1 MKKTVFKTM
10 MGVGLSGMMMTGCVE
25 NIEDLYD
32 PNYVIQQYQ
41 RNWEDA
47 MGEID
52 PDQTW
57 NTAKRVVA
65 DLHLNNQTSRV
76 EIYTANPLTPTTKLL
91 GTATITGQGSFEF
104 DMPKALNYVYV
115 KVLNA
120 PTLNGY
126 YSVQDGLVTVAPN
139 LTRAGESVASLGE
152 KIPTGIFG
160 NPVNG
165 WAQEAYP
172 GEIYYLNNVPKTN
185 ASQWRYLDYQPLFG
199 KEGYFAEGASNYE
212 LYSEKWD
219 VNKDI
224 VYTTAEEGP
233 VEISYSFG
241 STRKKNM
248 FGYFYFKEGATI
260 DEILNTPKYILMTDA
275 RPTSNI
281 TMSDFSNG
289 FDYLEDMNMGD
300 WLQNNMLPDGS
311 FQGGDPFVTGSTYK
325 LTYFGEDGMSEGS
338 EIFPVGVNIG
348 FFVIT
353 DGIEST
359 ADQLIFKIWYSMP
372 SLNYRT
378 AKVHE
383 AQGVYEPDVV
393 AVSYKYGDT
402 QILGFEDNIWGDK
415 DMNDIV
421 FFVAGEFEED
431 YTPEQEFPVVPP
443 TINSQE
449 WILACEDL
457 GNTDDFD
464 FNDIVFSV
472 KHAAGSN
479 TAFVTPLAAGGTM
492 PATICYNGQ
501 PIGQEIHEWFGTSTS
516 TMVNTTNRK
525 KHVAKTVEIT
535 VNDNFTMTSDMG
547 GFTIEVNN
555 GTTVVAAPSAG
566 AAPQMI
572 LVSNPNWSWPYERT
586 SIVDA
591 YEGFQEWAADASK
604 NQDWY
609 NTPTGNTIDGDFTNS
624 TPEKD
629 EETETTT
636 PDDEKKEEGGEDG
649 STGTTPD
656 NEEKEEDDNKEVSGD
671 STNDAIAV
679 DMDAVKANG
688 NVIPASYFT
697 SSNKVDIII
706 TVSNTAYIQ
715 FGEYGNY
722 VGNYFSDSYTFT
734 ITDQTN
740 LLKIQEKGLSFA
752 QGIESIASI
761 TIINY

>member
-1 MKKTVFKTM
+1 
-10 MGVGLSGMMMTGCVE
+10 
-25 NIEDLYD
+25 
-32 PNYVIQQYQ
+32 
-41 RNWEDA
+41 
-47 MGEID
+47 
-52 PDQTW
+52 
-57 NTAKRVVA
+57 
-65 DLHLNNQTSRV
+65 
-76 EIYTANPLTPTTKLL
+76 
-91 GTATITGQGSFEF
+91 
-104 DMPKALNYVYV
+104 
-115 KVLNA
+115 
-120 PTLNGY
+120 
-126 YSVQDGLVTVAPN
+126 
-139 LTRAGESVASLGE
+139 
-152 KIPTGIFG
+152 
-160 NPVNG
+160 
-165 WAQEAYP
+165 
-172 GEIYYLNNVPKTN
+172 
-185 ASQWRYLDYQPLFG
+185 
-199 KEGYFAEGASNYE
+199 
-212 LYSEKWD
+212 
-219 VNKDI
+219 
-224 VYTTAEEGP
+224 
-233 VEISYSFG
+233 
-241 STRKKNM
+241 
-248 FGYFYFKEGATI
+248 
-260 DEILNTPKYILMTDA
+260 
-275 RPTSNI
+275 
-281 TMSDFSNG
+281 
-289 FDYLEDMNMGD
+289 
-300 WLQNNMLPDGS
+300 
-311 FQGGDPFVTGSTYK
+311 
-325 LTYFGEDGMSEGS
+325 
-338 EIFPVGVNIG
+338 
-348 FFVIT
+348 
-353 DGIEST
+353 
-359 ADQLIFKIWYSMP
+359 
-372 SLNYRT
+372 
-378 AKVHE
+378 
-383 AQGVYEPDVV
+383 
-393 AVSYKYGDT
+393 
-402 QILGFEDNIWGDK
+402 
-415 DMNDIV
+415 
-421 FFVAGEFEED
+421 
-431 YTPEQEFPVVPP
+431 
-443 TINSQE
+443 
-449 WILACEDL
+449 
-457 GNTDDFD
+457 
-464 FNDIVFSV
+464 
-472 KHAAGSN
+472 
-479 TAFVTPLAAGGTM
+479 
-492 PATICYNGQ
+492 
-501 PIGQEIHEWFGTSTS
+501 
-516 TMVNTTNRK
+516 MVNTTNRK

-586 SIVDA
+586 NIVDA